1 MKKKIFFCLTFLL
14 LLTSIVF
21 SQEHWEECTVGVAT
35 GKATNDG
42 RPIMWKNRDTT
53 VLDNEINY
61 FTDGRFKYM
70 ALVSAG
76 YPLLA
81 WAGTNEMGFC
91 IMNSASNDQKG
102 HSKTGLGN
110 GAIMKEALQNCV
122 TVNDFEILLIKTN
135 VAGRTTFSNFGVI
148 DAFGGAAIFE
158 TGNHSFTKFDANDSD
173 TAPMGYIIRSNFTR
187 TGGGDGGMIR
197 YKRGEHLWKEAA
209 TKNKLSYRNILRSIC
224 RDLSDEHGKP
234 YTLPVK
240 GKKVD
245 HPRGTINTF
254 STINRFSTASTALF
268 HGVKSNENPS
278 FTTFWAIL
286 GEPIF
291 SIAVPNWVI
300 SEGPAP
306 ELDGERF
313 SPLCTSVLKIKQG
326 NYYDFGRKKRYLIT
340 DNLKKIW
347 SLTFPAEDL
356 IFDQT
361 DNILTAWRQ
370 NYPKAEDVLD
380 FHRSMASLA
389 MSTIQK
395 VERGF
400 SVSNNIVRVGVF
412 ADFGTSEI
420 CIREALDALN
430 IDPDMEPV
438 RITGPDIANG
448 ILDGLD
454 AVVFPGGSGSRQAS
468 SLGVRGRS
476 KVTEFI
482 NNGGGFLG
490 LCAGA
495 YLGSDHPGY
504 DWCLHMADARVLD
517 REHYARGEGLV
528 EVKLTEKGK
537 GFLPEL
543 GGKSAFFSYYHDG
556 PLLAPGRNPHIQ
568 DYETLAVF
576 QSDVHTENDT
586 PSGIMP
592 GSTFLLRAQKGKGK
606 VVLCAG
612 HPESTPGLRW
622 LVPKSVRWTAGRKA
636 IDYLPYFVK
645 PEKFN
650 REILFDQE
658 WLKKESILLKKLVA
672 KDRSAKLDAM
682 KELAEMGSRK
692 FPRWLKGLLRDSEL
706 AVRRAAAKFIGDLD
720 YFMATDDLKQAI
732 EDEKDEQT
740 KQLFQHVLD
749 KLRVDDP

>member
-1 MKKKIFFCLTFLL
+1 M
-14 LLTSIVF
+14 
-21 SQEHWEECTVGVAT
+21 E
-35 GKATNDG
+35 
-42 RPIMWKNRDTT
+42 
-53 VLDNEINY
+53 
-61 FTDGRFKYM
+61 
-70 ALVSAG
+70 
-76 YPLLA
+76 
-81 WAGTNEMGFC
+81 
-91 IMNSASNDQKG
+91 
-102 HSKTGLGN
+102 
-110 GAIMKEALQNCV
+110 
-122 TVNDFEILLIKTN
+122 
-135 VAGRTTFSNFGVI
+135 
-148 DAFGGAAIFE
+148 
-158 TGNHSFTKFDANDSD
+158 
-173 TAPMGYIIRSNFTR
+173 
-187 TGGGDGGMIR
+187 
-197 YKRGEHLWKEAA
+197 
-209 TKNKLSYRNILRSIC
+209 
-224 RDLSDEHGKP
+224 
-234 YTLPVK
+234 
-240 GKKVD
+240 D
-245 HPRGTINTF
+245 HPKGTINTF
-254 STINRFSTASTALF
+254 STINRFSTAATALF

-300 SEGPAP
+300 SEGSAP
-306 ELDGERF
+306 ELDGEKF

-347 SLTFPAEDL
+347 SLTFPTEDL
-356 IFDQT
+356 IFDRT
-361 DNILTAWRQ
+361 DNILSAWRQ
-370 NYPKAEDVLD
+370 DYPKAEEVLD

-395 VERGF
+395 VERSF
-400 SVSNNIVRVGVF
+400 STSNTTVRVGVF

-420 CIREALDALN
+420 CIREAVDALN
-430 IDPDMEPV
+430 IDPGMEPV

-468 SLGVRGRS
+468 SLGDRGRRI
-476 KVTEFI
+476 VTEFI

-495 YLGSDHPGY
+495 YLGSGHPGY
-504 DWCLHMADARVLD
+504 DWCLHLADARVLD

-543 GGKSAFFSYYHDG
+543 DGKSAFFSYYHDG
-556 PLLAPGRNPHIQ
+556 PLLAPGRNPHMK

-576 QSDVHTENDT
+576 QSDIHLENNALA
-586 PSGIMP
+586 GIMP

-622 LVPKSVRWTAGRKA
+622 LVPKCVRWAAGQKA

-645 PEKFN
+645 PGKYKNEVM
-650 REILFDQE
+650 FDQE
-658 WLKKESILLKKLVA
+658 WLRKESVLLKKLVA
-672 KDRSAKLDAM
+672 KERSAKLDAM

-706 AVRRAAAKFIGDLD
+706 AVRRSAAEFIGDLD
-720 YFMATDDLKQAI
+720 YLMATDDLKQAV

-740 KQLFQHVLD
+740 KQLFQQVLD
-749 KLRVDDP
+749 KLRVDNP